1 MSHQMLE
8 NGLKKEMNNFDKQV
22 FNYDNRLQKAVTSY
36 FDLNFILFDKFY
48 YLIRNNSTEKQ

>member
-1 MSHQMLE
+1 MLE

-36 FDLNFILFDKFY
+36 FDLHFILFDKFCY
-48 YLIRNNSTEKQ
+48 RIRNNSTDKQ